1 MSKFTSGPWE
11 ARLLEADGTII
22 KKAAWEIF
30 TPDYD
35 VVAQHPYIPPIRKE
49 ADAQL
54 ISAAPEMY
62 ETLKKIERVYIAGG
76 EATKGDLFTLIQVM
90 KSTAQQAIK
99 GVE

>member
-1 MSKFTSGPWE
+1 MGKYTKGPWE
-11 ARLLEADGTII
+11 INEEKINS
-22 KKAAWEIF
+22 K
-30 TPDYD
+30 YD
-35 VVAQHPYIPPIRKE
+35 NIATVNELNRIAN
-49 ADAQL
+49 AQL

-62 ETLKKIERVYIAGG
+62 EALKKIERVYIAGG